1 MANGSNGGSEFTL
14 QQGDNESSQW
24 ALTERCPKSERDKRH
39 TKNKERCCAVLHE
52 CTLLVLTAH
61 LDVSYVLHGGQGRKH
76 RLRDGT
82 RFQGR
87 HMQSVGV
94 RLAPLALLRG
104 CPVCPARTYTIQN
117 KAGSTNVWHVRRV
130 PYRHKLVVT
139 CAKVLCMLLA
149 LSLPFRRSGTHFSTA
164 CPWYMAEG

>member
-1 MANGSNGGSEFTL
+1 MSRRSGHSLNAAPNVNATNST
-14 QQGDNESSQW
+14 Q
-24 ALTERCPKSERDKRH
+24 
-39 TKNKERCCAVLHE
+39 KNKERCCAVPYE
-52 CTLLVLTAH
+52 CTLLVITAH

-104 CPVCPARTYTIQN
+104 RPVCPTRTYTRQKGEINQRL
-117 KAGSTNVWHVRRV
+117 ARATSAVR
-130 PYRHKLVVT
+130 HELIVT

-149 LSLPFRRSGTHFSTA
+149 LPPASRRSGTHFSTA
-164 CPWYMAEG
+164 CP